1 MNLRLTQFR
10 TIRVLGFGLLALFAA
25 LPLAAAPNSGK
36 ISGVVMDPSGTPQMG
51 ASVSITAENL
61 LTFAPAEFLTNDR
74 GRFSTATLAP
84 GMYSIKVTLAGFLP
98 AVQQHIQ
105 VSDQQTTLLEI
116 VLGSVLSSFEKLRRQ
131 PEQQLASD
139 EWIWVLRSGA
149 ATRSILRWQDGTV
162 FVSGVPGQVETAQK
176 QAIRGRFDVTS
187 GSDHPGSISNYA
199 DSPATAFAY
208 DVAVGE
214 KGQLYV
220 AGQFSYEGGAPAGG
234 LVAEWVPSGKLGD
247 GPVSSVVVRESQLG
261 PTGVTFR
268 GMRVSHDNQLAVTD
282 RVSLR
287 YGSDLIGEGL
297 GSYTMAIRPRGEVA
311 IQLSPSWQLA
321 GLVAMSPWQ
330 QDSNGAESG
339 LQSAMNSL
347 DSLPTLLMR
356 DGRPVLENNL
366 HAEVAIEHA
375 LNKNSS
381 ISAAVFHDNSSHTA
395 VFGKG
400 SASGSDYLRDYFSDV
415 FVYDGGRSSS
425 MGARAAYHQ
434 KFNDNL
440 DATIVYAYAGALATD
455 DETAATEA
463 PLRDQLVTRYR
474 QSLAGRIS
482 TTIPRSGTKLSVGYK
497 WIGGQSVT
505 HLDPYGESLFHLDP
519 YLNMEI
525 RQQLPSFF
533 PGHMEALADFG
544 NLLAQG
550 YVPVSTGDGHV
561 VLVPSYRYFR
571 GGLSVQ
577 F

>member
-1 MNLRLTQFR
+1 VNPRS
-10 TIRVLGFGLLALFAA
+10 IRVLGFGLLMFFVA

-98 AVQQHIQ
+98 AIQQHIQ

-131 PEQQLASD
+131 PEQQVASD
-139 EWIWVLRSGA
+139 EWIWVLRSA
-149 ATRSILRWQDGTV
+149 SATRSILRWQDGTIV
-162 FVSGVPGQVETAQK
+162 VEGIPGPGEVVQK
-176 QAIRGRFDVTS
+176 QAVHGRLDLTS
-187 GSDHPGSISNYA
+187 GSDHPGSVSNFA

-214 KGQLYV
+214 NGRLYV
-220 AGQFSYEGGAPAGG
+220 AGQFSYEAGSPAGG
-234 LVAEWVPSGKLGD
+234 LVAEWVPSGKMGD

-261 PTGVTFR
+261 PNGLTFR
-268 GMRVSHDNQLAVTD
+268 GIRVSHDNQMALTD

-287 YGSDLIGEGL
+287 YGSDLIAAGL
-297 GSYTMAIRPRGEVA
+297 GTYTMAVRPRGEIA
-311 IQLSPSWQLA
+311 IQLAPSWQLA

-330 QDSNGAESG
+330 QDSNGSETG

-381 ISAAVFHDNSSHTA
+381 VSAAVFHDSSSHTA
-395 VFGKG
+395 VFGRG
-400 SASGSDYLRDYFSDV
+400 SASGADYLHDYFSDV
-415 FVYDGGRSSS
+415 FVYDGGKSSS
-425 MGARAAYHQ
+425 MGARVAYHQ

-440 DATIVYAYAGALATD
+440 DATIVYAYAGALAPD
-455 DETAATEA
+455 DAPFDA

-474 QSLAGRIS
+474 QSLAARVS
-482 TTIPRSGTKLSVGYK
+482 TTIPRYGTKVSVGYK
-497 WIGGQSVT
+497 WVGGQSVT

>member
-1 MNLRLTQFR
+1 MNLRPINLKS
-10 TIRVLGFGLLALFAA
+10 IRVFCFGLLVLFVA

-131 PEQQLASD
+131 PEQQVASD
-139 EWIWVLRSGA
+139 EWIWVLRSAA
-149 ATRSILRWQDGTV
+149 ATRSILRWQDGSI
-162 FVSGVPGQVETAQK
+162 FVVGVPDRGEVAQK
-176 QAIRGRFDVTS
+176 QAVHGRFDLTS
-187 GSDHPGSISNYA
+187 GSDHPGSVSNFA

-214 KGQLYV
+214 NGQLYV
-220 AGQFSYEGGAPAGG
+220 AGQFSYEGGSPAGG
-234 LVAEWVPSGKLGD
+234 LVAEWVPSGKMGD

-261 PTGVTFR
+261 PNGITFR
-268 GMRVSHDNQLAVTD
+268 GMRVSHDNQLALTD

-287 YGSDLIGEGL
+287 YGSDLIAEGL
-297 GSYTMAIRPRGEVA
+297 GTYTMALRPRGEIA
-311 IQLSPSWQLA
+311 IQLAPSWQLE

-330 QDSNGAESG
+330 QDSNGSETG

-381 ISAAVFHDNSSHTA
+381 VSAAVFHDSSSHTA

-400 SASGSDYLRDYFSDV
+400 STTGTDYLHDYFSDV
-415 FVYDGGRSSS
+415 FVYDGGKSSS

-434 KFNDNL
+434 KFGDNL

-455 DETAATEA
+455 DNALEA

-474 QSLAGRIS
+474 QSLAGRVS

>member
-1 MNLRLTQFR
+1 MNLRPINLKS
-10 TIRVLGFGLLALFAA
+10 IRVFCFGLLVLFVA

-131 PEQQLASD
+131 PEQQVASD
-139 EWIWVLRSGA
+139 EWIWVLRSAA
-149 ATRSILRWQDGTV
+149 ATRSILRWQDGSI
-162 FVSGVPGQVETAQK
+162 FVVGVPDRGEVAQK
-176 QAIRGRFDVTS
+176 QAVHGRFDLTS
-187 GSDHPGSISNYA
+187 GSDHPGSVSNFA

-214 KGQLYV
+214 NGQLYV
-220 AGQFSYEGGAPAGG
+220 AGQFSYEGGSPAGG
-234 LVAEWVPSGKLGD
+234 LVAEWVPSGKMGD

-261 PTGVTFR
+261 PNGITFR
-268 GMRVSHDNQLAVTD
+268 GMRVSHDNQLALTD

-287 YGSDLIGEGL
+287 YGSDLIAEGL
-297 GSYTMAIRPRGEVA
+297 GTYTMALRPRGEIA
-311 IQLSPSWQLA
+311 IQLAPSWQLE

-330 QDSNGAESG
+330 QDSNGSETG

-381 ISAAVFHDNSSHTA
+381 VSAAVFHDSSSHTA

-400 SASGSDYLRDYFSDV
+400 STTGADYLHDYFSDV
-415 FVYDGGRSSS
+415 FVYDGGKSSS

-434 KFNDNL
+434 KFGDNL

-455 DETAATEA
+455 DNALEA

-474 QSLAGRIS
+474 QSLAGRVS